1 MVLRGDGP
9 VVLVKGNHQNRP
21 TGEYSFA
28 FRPAGEHSSYLVA
41 ALGKK
46 PQVPLSAIS
55 SLPLMA
61 SYCPTR
67 THVMVNEKM
76 GTR

>member
-9 VVLVKGNHQNRP
+9 VVLLKGNQNRP

-41 ALGKK
+41 ALGKT
-46 PQVPLSAIS
+46 PPVPLSAIS

-67 THVMVNEKM
+67 THVMVNEKT